1 MIDLRNLWVD
11 CGTFRLEDITLKI
24 DAHEFFVLM
33 GPTGAG
39 KTVLLEAVAGL
50 MPASRGK
57 IIIGGVDLTN
67 APPEGRGVGIVYQDY
82 ALFPHLTVLDNIR
95 YGLRFHKIDPPEAE
109 ARLQELLETLR
120 IADLQARYPLHL
132 SGGEK
137 QRVAL
142 ARALIIKPKVLL
154 LDEPLSSLD
163 PSFRE
168 EIRGLLQALHTS
180 SEVTFLMVTHNFS
193 DAFSLADRAA
203 VINNG
208 TIEQVD
214 TVAAIFKKPRTTF
227 VARFIG
233 MKNLFAA
240 RFASDKAHV
249 ENLEITL
256 AAPSQNGARQVAIHP
271 EDLVLQSPGDS
282 PHMEN
287 TFAGVVK
294 GVMEYGFFAEV
305 EVAVGQVVF
314 RAAISKKNLVEQ
326 GLRPGEPVSLSFEP
340 AAVHTL

>member
-1 MIDLRNLWVD
+1 MIDLQNLWVD
-11 CGTFRLEDITLKI
+11 CRTFRLQDITLKI
-24 DAHEFFVLM
+24 EAGEFFVLM

-39 KTVLLEAVAGL
+39 KTVLLEALAGL
-50 MPASRGK
+50 LPPSRGQ
-57 IIIGGVDLTN
+57 IIIGGVDLTK

-82 ALFPHLTVLDNIR
+82 ALFPHLTVLENIR
-95 YGLRFHKIDPPEAE
+95 YGLRFHKIDPPESA
-109 ARLQELLETLR
+109 ARLQYLLETLR
-120 IADLQARYPLHL
+120 IADLQARYPLNL

-163 PSFRE
+163 PGFRE
-168 EIRGLLQALHTS
+168 EIRALLQALHKS

-208 TIEQVD
+208 RIEQVD
-214 TVAAIFKKPRTTF
+214 TVENIFQKPRTTF

-240 RFASDKAHV
+240 RFRSDKAHLGD
-249 ENLEITL
+249 LEITL
-256 AAPSQNGARQVAIHP
+256 AGTPQNGVRHVAIRP
-271 EDLVLQSPGDS
+271 EDMVLQSPAASS
-282 PHMEN
+282 PREN

-294 GVMEYGFFAEV
+294 GVVEMGFFAEV
-305 EVAVGQVVF
+305 QVAVGQVVF

-326 GLRPGEPVSLSFEP
+326 GIHEGEPVTLSFEP
-340 AAVHTL
+340 TAVHSL

>member
-1 MIDLRNLWVD
+1 MIDLQNLWVD
-11 CGTFRLEDITLKI
+11 CRTFRLQDLTLKI
-24 DAHEFFVLM
+24 EAGEFFVLM

-50 MPASRGK
+50 MPSTRGK
-57 IIIGGVDLTN
+57 IIIGGVDLTT
-67 APPEGRGVGIVYQDY
+67 APPEGRGVGIVYQDF

-95 YGLRFHKIDPPEAE
+95 YGLRFHRTDPGGAE
-109 ARLQELLETLR
+109 TRLQYLLETLR
-120 IADLQARYPLHL
+120 ISDLKARYPLHL

-163 PSFRE
+163 PGFRE
-168 EIRGLLQALHTS
+168 EIRALLQTLHKS
-180 SEVTFLMVTHNFS
+180 SEVTFLMVTHNFA

-208 TIEQVD
+208 RIEQVD
-214 TVAAIFKKPRTTF
+214 TVANIFQKPRATF

-240 RFASDKAHV
+240 RFRSNKAHLGD
-249 ENLEITL
+249 LEITL
-256 AAPSQNGARQVAIHP
+256 AGPAPNGAEQVAIRP
-271 EDLVLQSPGDS
+271 EDVILQSPAES
-282 PHMEN
+282 SSKEN

-294 GVMEYGFFAEV
+294 GVVEYGFFVEV
-305 EVAVGQVVF
+305 QVAVGQVVF
-314 RAAISKKNLVEQ
+314 RAAISQKNLLEQ
-326 GLRPGEPVSLSFEP
+326 GIQEGDPVTLFFEP
-340 AAVHTL
+340 TAVHTL

>member
-1 MIDLRNLWVD
+1 MIDLQNLWVD
-11 CGTFRLEDITLKI
+11 CWTFRLQDITLKI
-24 DAHEFFVLM
+24 EANEFFVLM

-50 MPASRGK
+50 MPANRGK
-57 IIIGGVDLTN
+57 IIISGVDLTK
-67 APPEGRGVGIVYQDY
+67 APPEGRGVGIVYQDF

-95 YGLRFHKIDPPEAE
+95 YGLRFHKIDPREAQ
-109 ARLQELLETLR
+109 ARLQYLLETLR

-163 PSFRE
+163 PGFRG
-168 EIRGLLQALHTS
+168 EIRALLQALHKS
-180 SEVTFLMVTHNFS
+180 SEVTFLMVTHNFA
-193 DAFSLADRAA
+193 DAFSLAGRAA

-208 TIEQVD
+208 KIEQVD
-214 TVAAIFKKPRTTF
+214 TVANIFQKPRTTF

-233 MKNLFAA
+233 MKNLFEA
-240 RFASDKAHV
+240 RFLSDKAHLGD
-249 ENLEITL
+249 LEITL
-256 AAPSQNGARQVAIHP
+256 AGTPLNGVRQVAIRP
-271 EDLVLQSPGDS
+271 EDVVLQNPADSSPK
-282 PHMEN
+282 EN
-287 TFAGVVK
+287 FFAGVVK
-294 GVMEYGFFAEV
+294 GVVEMGFFAEV

-314 RAAISKKNLVEQ
+314 RAAITKKNLVGQ
-326 GLRPGEPVSLSFEP
+326 GIREGKPVTVSFEP
-340 AAVHTL
+340 TAVHTL

>member
-1 MIDLRNLWVD
+1 
-11 CGTFRLEDITLKI
+11 
-24 DAHEFFVLM
+24 
-33 GPTGAG
+33 
-39 KTVLLEAVAGL
+39 
-50 MPASRGK
+50 
-57 IIIGGVDLTN
+57 
-67 APPEGRGVGIVYQDY
+67 VGIVYQDF

-95 YGLRFHKIDPPEAE
+95 YGLRFHKIDPPEAQ
-109 ARLQELLETLR
+109 ARLQYLLETLR

-163 PSFRE
+163 PGFRE
-168 EIRGLLQALHTS
+168 EIRALLQALHKS
-180 SEVTFLMVTHNFS
+180 SEVTFLMVTHNFA

-208 TIEQVD
+208 KIEQVD
-214 TVAAIFKKPRTTF
+214 TVANIFQKPRTTF

-240 RFASDKAHV
+240 RFRSDKAHLGD
-249 ENLEITL
+249 LEITL
-256 AAPSQNGARQVAIHP
+256 AGTPQNGVRQVAIRP
-271 EDLVLQSPGDS
+271 EDVVLQSPADS
-282 PHMEN
+282 SPKEN

-294 GVMEYGFFAEV
+294 GVVEMGFFAEV
-305 EVAVGQVVF
+305 RWPWARWSF

-326 GLRPGEPVSLSFEP
+326 GIREGRARYRIFRAHRSSHLYNR
-340 AAVHTL
+340 